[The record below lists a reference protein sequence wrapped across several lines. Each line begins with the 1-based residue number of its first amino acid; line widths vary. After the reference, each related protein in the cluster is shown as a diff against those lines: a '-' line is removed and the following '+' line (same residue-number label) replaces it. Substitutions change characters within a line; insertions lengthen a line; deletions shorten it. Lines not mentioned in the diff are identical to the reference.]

1 MAAVTICGFAAS
13 APTSGPPQNIAPAH
27 EETGRPDGGGG
38 GPGAADHGRGHRD
51 DKSREAREA
60 HGKRDAHKPR
70 EAHGNREVHGRD
82 AHRPREVHRDRGDHR
97 SRYGRSERRRPLNRS
112 APAYT
117 RPISESVPV
126 SAQWGVPGGWA
137 AGHHTGVD
145 FAAPVGTPVRSVGAG
160 RVELAGESGSYGKA
174 VIVHMEDGKHV
185 LFAHLS
191 AIAVEQGQ
199 SVEAGTRVGDSGNTG
214 RSTGPHLHF
223 EVRNKPEY
231 GTEVDPLPY
240 LAEHGVRIT

>member
-13 APTSGPPQNIAPAH
+13 APTSSPPQNIAPAH
-27 EETGRPDGGGG
+27 DDIGRPDRDGGPDRGGGADRDRETDRHRG
-38 GPGAADHGRGHRD
+38 TVRGAGPDRDRGTEDRKGHGHHR
-51 DKSREAREA
+51 A
-60 HGKRDAHKPR
+60 
-70 EAHGNREVHGRD
+70 
-82 AHRPREVHRDRGDHR
+82 REVHRDHGDDR
-97 SRYGRSERRRPLNRS
+97 SRFSRNERRRPLSGS
-112 APAYT
+112 APAYV

-145 FAAPVGTPVRSVGAG
+145 FAAPVGTPVHSVGTG
-160 RVELAGESGSYGKA
+160 RVELAGEAGSYGSA
-174 VIVHMEDGKHV
+174 VIVHMDDGKHV

-199 SVEAGTRVGDSGNTG
+199 RVEAGTHVGDSGNTG

-223 EVRNKPEY
+223 EVRNQPEY